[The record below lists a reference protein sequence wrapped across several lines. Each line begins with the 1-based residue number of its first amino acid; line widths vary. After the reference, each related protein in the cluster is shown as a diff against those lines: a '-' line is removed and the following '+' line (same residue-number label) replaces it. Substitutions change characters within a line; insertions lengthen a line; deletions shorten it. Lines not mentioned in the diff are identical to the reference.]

1 VAEPVLLAA
10 RDGGVLTLT
19 LNRPRVRNALD
30 LALAEALLA
39 ALDAAEADAATGAVI
54 LTGAGETFCA
64 GADLKEF
71 AGADADEALKRRR
84 SDSMTALFARP
95 AAMSTPVIAAVEG
108 FAVGGGAALALGCD
122 MVVASR
128 TARFGY
134 PEIRFGMVPVGIVPP
149 LVRRIGAAA
158 AFDLIATG
166 RPVEADEARALGFVQ
181 RLVAPEDLAMEA
193 AALADMLVRNGAG
206 AVAVAKRLVRELAAA
221 DTETDR
227 QAAVARAR
235 AAEADRTRET
245 TS

>member
-1 VAEPVLLAA
+1 VAEPVLLSEHA
-10 RDGGVLTLT
+10 GGVLTLT

-30 LALAEALLA
+30 LALVEALLE
-39 ALDAAEADAATGAVI
+39 ALDAADADDDTRAVI
-54 LTGAGETFCA
+54 ITGAGGAFSA

-71 AGADADEALKRRR
+71 RDANADETLRRRR
-84 SDSMTALFARP
+84 SDALARLLGFP
-95 AAMSTPVIAAVEG
+95 GEMATPVIAAVEG
-108 FAVGGGAALALGCD
+108 FALGGGAALAIACD

-134 PEIRFGMVPVGIVPP
+134 PEIRVGMVPVGVVPP
-149 LVRRIGAAA
+149 LVRRVGGPI

-166 RPVEADEARALGFVQ
+166 RPVEADEAFRLGLAQ

-193 AALADMLVRNGAG
+193 SALAAILAG
-206 AVAVAKRLVRELAAA
+206 YSADAMATAKRLVRDLAAA
-221 DTETDR
+221 ETQADE

-235 AAEADRTRET
+235 AAETHRNREI